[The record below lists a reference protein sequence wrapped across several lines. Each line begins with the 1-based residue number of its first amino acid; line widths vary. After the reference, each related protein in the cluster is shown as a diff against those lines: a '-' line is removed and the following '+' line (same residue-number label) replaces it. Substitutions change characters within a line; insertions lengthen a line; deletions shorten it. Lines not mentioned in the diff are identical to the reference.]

1 MERGKRSKMY
11 NLNLS
16 YQDYLNSGRSIAN
29 TRIDKYIV
37 YDELGRGAF
46 GAVYKGMDDE
56 TKNLVAIKVLDLHAI
71 EMEPNER
78 VK

>member
-1 MERGKRSKMY
+1 MIDNNYFLKTMEKRHRSKMY

-16 YQDYLNSGRSIAN
+16 YQDYINCGRSIAN

-46 GAVYKGMDDE
+46 GAVYKGMDD
-56 TKNLVAIKVLDLHAI
+56 
-71 EMEPNER
+71 
-78 VK
+78 

>member
-1 MERGKRSKMY
+1 MY

-16 YQDYLNSGRSIAN
+16 YQDYLNCGRSIAN

-46 GAVYKGMDDE
+46 GAVYKGMDD
-56 TKNLVAIKVLDLHAI
+56 
-71 EMEPNER
+71 
-78 VK
+78 